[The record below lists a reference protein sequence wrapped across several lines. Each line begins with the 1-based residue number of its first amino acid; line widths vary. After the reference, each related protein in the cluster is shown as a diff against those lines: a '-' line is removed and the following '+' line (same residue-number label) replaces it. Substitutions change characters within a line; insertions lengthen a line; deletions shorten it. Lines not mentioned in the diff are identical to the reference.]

1 MVTLKNLEAHTLGI
15 ARERSKHYPPFERAR
30 FLNAFKHG
38 VKAGELGA
46 DTWRIVEDH
55 GDDSVFVAGFIE
67 GIASTRQA
75 TETEYGVK
83 RS

>member
-1 MVTLKNLEAHTLGI
+1 MKDLEARTLGI
-15 ARERSKHYPPFERAR
+15 ARERSRYYPPLERAR

-46 DTWRIVEDH
+46 DTYQVFAMAWAQE
-55 GDDSVFVAGFIE
+55 DSVFIAGYLE
-67 GIASTRQA
+67 GIASTREA
-75 TETEYGVK
+75 TGTEYGVK